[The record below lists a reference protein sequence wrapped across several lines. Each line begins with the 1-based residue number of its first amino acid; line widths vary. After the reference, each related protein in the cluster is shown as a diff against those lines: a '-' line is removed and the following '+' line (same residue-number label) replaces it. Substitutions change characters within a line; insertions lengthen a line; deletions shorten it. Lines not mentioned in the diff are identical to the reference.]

1 MVNQI
6 DIRTNP
12 NEFTTL
18 GFMKI
23 KEWGHDIDLRFLM
36 PKDFRGRLTKVTWNV
51 EDNEKH
57 VITSEDESWELFQQ
71 VGERPEI
78 IVPSAWL
85 DSLELSGTVR
95 MRIMFSFDT
104 FRQNPDWYA
113 YLYLKTV
120 NGDPNAAYLAG
131 STVRPS
137 GGPGGGCCPDGCDG
151 DCCCCC
157 CKNQNTDDDETDDSL
172 VQG

>member
-6 DIRTNP
+6 DVRTNP
-12 NEFTTL
+12 NEFTTC

-57 VITSEDESWELFQQ
+57 IITEEDEYWSLFQQ

-78 IVPSAWL
+78 IVPSTWL
-85 DSLELSGTVR
+85 DKLELSGTVR
-95 MRIMFSFDT
+95 LRIMFSFDT

-113 YLYLKTV
+113 YLYLKTI

-131 STVRPS
+131 STVKPGCR
-137 GGPGGGCCPDGCDG
+137 PGGECCTDVCAG
-151 DCCCCC
+151 DCCCG
-157 CKNQNTDDDETDDSL
+157 KNQNTDEDESADAGL
-172 VQG
+172 VQN

>member
-6 DIRTNP
+6 DIYTNP
-12 NEFTTL
+12 NEFTTC

-36 PKDFRGRLTKVTWNV
+36 PKDFRGKLTKVTWNV
-51 EDNEKH
+51 EDNKKH
-57 VITSEDESWELFQQ
+57 VIDAESESWELFQQ

-78 IVPSAWL
+78 VVPSTWL
-85 DSLELSGTVR
+85 DTLELSGTIR

-113 YLYLKTV
+113 YLYLKTA

-131 STVRPS
+131 STVKP
-137 GGPGGGCCPDGCDG
+137 GGNPGGGCDP
-151 DCCCCC
+151 CCCDDD
-157 CKNQNTDDDETDDSL
+157 NDDDETDDSL
-172 VQG
+172 VQN